1 VKAELQQLIALQNLD
16 TTIRKLERN
25 QEAIPERRAEIEG
38 EFDQR
43 AFEIRALETRRDE
56 AKHAR
61 ARLENEVMEQK
72 GRAERAE
79 RNLMSSKRQ
88 DEYTAAIREA
98 DAARKQISALETQ
111 ILEQMEQLDQTQ
123 AALTERADEI
133 ASLNS
138 DREARLKA
146 FDDETRT
153 NAERLT
159 VARKEREEVF
169 ANLPKPISNLYSRIK
184 ARIRDGVAVAEAR
197 NRSCTACFMSLRP
210 QVMAEI
216 RRGEDIMTCDNC
228 GRILYYVPAESVKA
242 ETAAP
247 QPVISHG

>member
-16 TTIRKLERN
+16 STIRKLEKD
-25 QEAIPERRAEIEG
+25 QQAIPERRAEIEG

-43 AFEIRALETRRDE
+43 AFEIKALENRRDE
-56 AKHAR
+56 AKHTR
-61 ARLENEVMEQK
+61 ARLENEVVEQR

-79 RNLMSSKRQ
+79 RNLMSSKKQ

-111 ILEQMEQLDQTQ
+111 ILEQLEQLEQAE
-123 AALTERADEI
+123 AALNERADEI

-146 FDDETRT
+146 FDDETAT
-153 NAERLT
+153 IGNRLAT
-159 VARKEREEVF
+159 ARKEREEVF
-169 ANLPKPISNLYSRIK
+169 ANLPKQMSGMYARIK

-216 RRGEDIMTCDNC
+216 RRGEDIITCDNC
-228 GRILYYVPAESVKA
+228 GRILYYVPSESVQA
-242 ETAAP
+242 DAAAP
-247 QPVISHG
+247 QPKVAIS

>member
-1 VKAELQQLIALQNLD
+1 MTAALAKLIALQNLD
-16 TTIRKLERN
+16 TTIRRLEKEL
-25 QEAIPERRAEIEG
+25 EAIPQRRAEIEG

-56 AKHAR
+56 AKHTR
-61 ARLENEVMEQK
+61 SRLENEVIDQR

-79 RNLMSSKRQ
+79 RNLMCSKKQ

-98 DAARKQISALETQ
+98 DAARKQISTLETQ
-111 ILEQMEQLDQTQ
+111 ILEQMESLDKAE
-123 AALTERADEI
+123 AALNERAEEI

-146 FDDETRT
+146 FDELTQQQSRQLIAAR
-153 NAERLT
+153 AER
-159 VARKEREEVF
+159 EQVF
-169 ANLPKPISNLYSRIK
+169 SNLPKAMSTMYSRIS
-184 ARIRDGVAVAEAR
+184 ARIRDGIAVAEAR

-216 RRGEDIMTCDNC
+216 RRGEDIITCDNC
-228 GRILYYVPAESVKA
+228 GRILFYAPQESVQA
-242 ETAAP
+242 DAVTPRPNVA
-247 QPVISHG
+247 VT

>member
-1 VKAELQQLIALQNLD
+1 MKAELQKLIALQNLD
-16 TTIRKLERN
+16 TTIRKLEIE
-25 QEAIPERRAEIEG
+25 QQATPQRRAEIER

-43 AFEIRALETRRDE
+43 AFEIRALESRRDE
-56 AKHAR
+56 AKHTR
-61 ARLENEVMEQK
+61 ARLENEVVEQR

-79 RNLMSSKRQ
+79 RNLMSSKKQ

-111 ILEQMEQLDQTQ
+111 ILEQLEQLEETE
-123 AALTERADEI
+123 AALKERAEEI
-133 ASLNS
+133 TSLNS

-146 FDDETRT
+146 FDDETGT
-153 NAERLT
+153 IGNRLAA
-159 VARKEREEVF
+159 ARKERDEVF
-169 ANLPKPISNLYSRIK
+169 TNLPKQMSGLYARIK

-216 RRGEDIMTCDNC
+216 RRGEEVITCDNC
-228 GRILYYVPAESVKA
+228 GRILYFVPAESLQA
-242 ETAAP
+242 DTTAP
-247 QPVISHG
+247 QPNVAVT

>member
-1 VKAELQQLIALQNLD
+1 MKAELQKLIALQNLD
-16 TTIRKLERN
+16 TTIRRLEKE
-25 QEAIPERRAEIEG
+25 QQAVPERRAEIEG

-56 AKHAR
+56 AKHTR
-61 ARLENEVMEQK
+61 ARLENEVVDQR

-79 RNLMSSKRQ
+79 RNLMSSKKQ

-111 ILEQMEQLDQTQ
+111 ILEQLEILEQAEASLN
-123 AALTERADEI
+123 ERAAEI
-133 ASLNS
+133 ATLNS

-146 FDDETRT
+146 FDDETGT
-153 NAERLT
+153 IGDRLAT
-159 VARKEREEVF
+159 ARKEREEVF
-169 ANLPKPISNLYSRIK
+169 ASLPKPMSNLYSRIK

-216 RRGEDIMTCDNC
+216 RRGEEVITCDNC
-228 GRILYYVPAESVKA
+228 GRILYYVTDSVKA
-242 ETAAP
+242 DAAAP
-247 QPVISHG
+247 QPNVAIT

>member
-1 VKAELQQLIALQNLD
+1 MKAELQKLIALQNLD
-16 TTIRKLERN
+16 TTIRKLEKDL
-25 QEAIPERRAEIEG
+25 EAIPQRRAEIEG

-56 AKHAR
+56 AKHER
-61 ARLENEVMEQK
+61 ARLEIEVVDQK

-79 RNLMSSKRQ
+79 RNLMSSKKQ

-98 DAARKQISALETQ
+98 DAARKQISTLETQ
-111 ILEQMEQLDQTQ
+111 ILELMEKLEV
-123 AALTERADEI
+123 AEGALRERADEI

-138 DREARLKA
+138 DREARLKL

-153 NAERLT
+153 QSEQLTAARSERDQ
-159 VARKEREEVF
+159 VF
-169 ANLPKPISNLYSRIK
+169 SALPKALSSQYSRIS

-197 NRSCTACFMSLRP
+197 NRSCTASFMSLRP

-216 RRGEDIMTCDNC
+216 RRGEEVITCDNC
-228 GRILYYVPAESVKA
+228 GRILYYVPTDSLQADSAVA
-242 ETAAP
+242 
-247 QPVISHG
+247 QPNAVVN

>member
-1 VKAELQQLIALQNLD
+1 MKAELQQLIALQNLD
-16 TTIRKLERN
+16 TTIRKLEKD
-25 QEAIPERRAEIEG
+25 QGAIPERRAEIEG

-43 AFEIRALETRRDE
+43 AFEIRALETRRDV
-56 AKHAR
+56 AKLSR
-61 ARLENEVMEQK
+61 ARLENEVVEQR

-79 RNLMSSKRQ
+79 RNLMSSKKP

-111 ILEQMEQLDQTQ
+111 ILEQMEQLDQAQ
-123 AALTERADEI
+123 AALSERAGEI

-146 FDDETRT
+146 FDDETGT
-153 NAERLT
+153 IDERLAT
-159 VARKEREEVF
+159 ARKEREEVF
-169 ANLPKPISNLYSRIK
+169 ASLPKALSNQYSRIK

-216 RRGEDIMTCDNC
+216 RRGEDIITCDNC
-228 GRILYYVPAESVKA
+228 GRILFFVPAESIKA
-242 ETAAP
+242 DTAAP
-247 QPVISHG
+247 QPNVAIS

>member
-1 VKAELQQLIALQNLD
+1 MKAELQKLIALQNLD
-16 TTIRKLERN
+16 TTIRKLEKD
-25 QEAIPERRAEIEG
+25 QQAIPERRAGIEK

-56 AKHAR
+56 AKHTR
-61 ARLENEVMEQK
+61 ARLEIEVVEQK

-79 RNLMSSKRQ
+79 RNLMSSKKQ

-98 DAARKQISALETQ
+98 DSARKQISSLETQ
-111 ILEQMEQLDQTQ
+111 ILEQMETLEQAE
-123 AALTERADEI
+123 AALKERADQI

-138 DREARLKA
+138 DRAARLKA
-146 FDDETRT
+146 FDEEAGTIG
-153 NAERLT
+153 ERLAT
-159 VARKEREEVF
+159 ARKDRDEVF
-169 ANLPKPISNLYSRIK
+169 ANLPKAMSGMYARIK

-216 RRGEDIMTCDNC
+216 RRGEEVITCDNC
-228 GRILYYVPAESVKA
+228 GRILYFVPSDSIEADA
-242 ETAAP
+242 AAP
-247 QPVISHG
+247 QPNVVTT

>member
-1 VKAELQQLIALQNLD
+1 MKAELEKLIALQKLD
-16 TTIRKLERN
+16 TTIRKLEKDL
-25 QEAIPERRAEIEG
+25 EAIPQRRAEIEG

-56 AKHAR
+56 AKHNR
-61 ARLENEVMEQK
+61 ARLEVEVVDQRT
-72 GRAERAE
+72 RAERAE
-79 RNLMSSKRQ
+79 RNLMSSKKQ

-98 DAARKQISALETQ
+98 DAARKQISTLETQ
-111 ILEQMEQLDQTQ
+111 ILEQMESLEQAE
-123 AALTERADEI
+123 AALNERADEI

-146 FDDETRT
+146 FDEETQRQS
-153 NAERLT
+153 EQLV
-159 VARKEREEVF
+159 VARKEREQVF
-169 ANLPKPISNLYSRIK
+169 ANLPKAMSTMYSRIS

-216 RRGEDIMTCDNC
+216 RRGEEILTCDNC
-228 GRILYYVPAESVKA
+228 GRILFYAPADSLQADAV
-242 ETAAP
+242 TS
-247 QPVISHG
+247 QPNVAIT

>member
-16 TTIRKLERN
+16 TTIRKLEKD
-25 QEAIPERRAEIEG
+25 QQAKPERRAEIEG
-38 EFDQR
+38 EFDRR
-43 AFEIRALETRRDE
+43 AFEIRALENRRDE
-56 AKHAR
+56 AKQTR
-61 ARLENEVMEQK
+61 ARLENEVVEQR

-79 RNLMSSKRQ
+79 RNLMSSKKQ

-111 ILEQMEQLDQTQ
+111 ILEQLEQLEQAE
-123 AALTERADEI
+123 AALNERADEI
-133 ASLNS
+133 ATLNS

-146 FDDETRT
+146 FDDEIGTID
-153 NAERLT
+153 ERLAA
-159 VARKEREEVF
+159 ARKEREELF
-169 ANLPKPISNLYSRIK
+169 ANLPKQMSGQYARIK

-216 RRGEDIMTCDNC
+216 RRGEEIITCDNC
-228 GRILYYVPAESVKA
+228 GRILYYVPSESLQPDA
-242 ETAAP
+242 AAP
-247 QPVISHG
+247 QPNVALS